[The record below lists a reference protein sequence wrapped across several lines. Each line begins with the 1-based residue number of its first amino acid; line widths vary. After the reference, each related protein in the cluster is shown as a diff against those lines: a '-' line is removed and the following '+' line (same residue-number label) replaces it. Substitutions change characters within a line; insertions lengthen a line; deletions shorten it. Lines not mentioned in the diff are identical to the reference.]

1 MIGDAIAGKK
11 IRDETIE
18 ISESSTKLIRILDT
32 LSSWIDDI
40 KPVEQQQR
48 FGNKAFRDWHN
59 KLCNVSFLHSMETKS
74 TFLPYHV
81 KKNHSTFVVDTLK
94 VMLLPLLDI
103 EITVDY

>member
-81 KKNHSTFVVDTLK
+81 KRTILHSKWTLLKPCCFFLINHFLC
-94 VMLLPLLDI
+94 
-103 EITVDY
+103 